1 MTYTI
6 KLRGKVHKVNSIQAA
21 SDLFNSKQEIL
32 GRIIR
37 SADII
42 GSDGEVAAR
51 ISQNG
56 NVWPAAEWFPGMRP
70 IINVTGI
77 RID

>member
-1 MTYTI
+1 MAYTI
-6 KLRGKVHKVNSIQAA
+6 KLRGKVHKAASIQAA
-21 SDLFNSKQEIL
+21 SDLFNSKQEFL

-37 SADII
+37 SANVM
-42 GSDGEVAAR
+42 DGDEVVAR

-56 NVWPAAEWFPGMRP
+56 NVWPPQEWFPGMRP

-77 RID
+77 